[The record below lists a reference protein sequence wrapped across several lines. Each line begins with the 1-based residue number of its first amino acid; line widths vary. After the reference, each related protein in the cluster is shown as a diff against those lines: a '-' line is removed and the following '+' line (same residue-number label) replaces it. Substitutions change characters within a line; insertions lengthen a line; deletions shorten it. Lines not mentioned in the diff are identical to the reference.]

1 MALFR
6 LAADGKPYFTFASKY
21 SGKALEEVAKV
32 DPRYMRW
39 VGKAS
44 LEYPMTLEEQ
54 EALAYVLQV
63 FGIKQ

>member
-6 LAADGKPYFTFASKY
+6 LDATGKPYFTSASKY
-21 SGKALEEVAKV
+21 AGKPLDEVAKT

-63 FGIKQ
+63 HGIPQ